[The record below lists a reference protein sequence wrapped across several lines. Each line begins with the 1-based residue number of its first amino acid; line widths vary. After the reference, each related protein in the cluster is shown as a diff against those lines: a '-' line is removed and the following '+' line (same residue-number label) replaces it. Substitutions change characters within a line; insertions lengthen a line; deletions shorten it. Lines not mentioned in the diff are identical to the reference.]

1 MILQELYLPDEVTEI
16 EKGGFEGC
24 SGMKRVYFS
33 KKKNLQIIGENAF
46 RDCYSLKYM
55 ATPDGVT
62 TIGARAFSG
71 CTGLK
76 TIILHKGL
84 TSIEESAFEKIDPL
98 CICGY
103 ASEGDYI
110 KKYAL
115 QNNISY
121 VSLDAEDRS
130 IAGFSAARDGWCL
143 INSPD
148 LYGGTD
154 LINSNMY
161 LLLYDI
167 RPSSLVHSFVISL
180 ENMIREEHNGVDGRC
195 FGFSILAVA
204 NYEGK
209 INLRNYFSGDGDGL
223 NAYGYQ
229 SITGTEE
236 QNQMFSIKDN
246 EKVQWLLDR
255 THISQ
260 KSKEFKATEVFKWD
274 SDYSELLA
282 EHNSGNMKPYVVT
295 LQNFNGYQHAVAIDT
310 SKEWVSDG
318 GSRYQIPL
326 YNPNTPYIT
335 KHLDTP
341 STLYGQ
347 KKSCLQIDTA
357 TGDWILLEDGNVIAE
372 SGYYFFGL
380 EIYSIRFYDPTK
392 LPKDFFTGRLHLTY
406 TEKKVFARIEM
417 ATEDLYCY
425 LTDKMGDVLLEVKGG
440 IVTRKSDQ
448 IELAD
453 MEIINGKLKA
463 FSVEL
468 PKDVFNCRSSSGTV
482 SVIGENG
489 YLYGAIEGAGTVT
502 IDPQEI
508 SCKVKSE
515 NSSATTV
522 ELQKKTGENTYIAA
536 SFEGTVREDD
546 TTFSFYDENSASI
559 SSEDKNNSFNAAVD
573 NGIKTVQYEDLKV
586 KNAEEISP
594 DKGITS
600 CREGEHSYKT
610 VDKKEPSCIIDGYW
624 VQRCNDCH
632 IEQRTN
638 IPATGVHTYGSW
650 SVVREATALME
661 GEEVQY
667 CNVCG
672 DRKQRSTARLT
683 PTISVNVTSIPL
695 KVKQSTNAVKV
706 SGLAAGDYIVSW
718 RSSNS
723 KIASVTSSG
732 KITAKK
738 KTGKAVVTV
747 RLASGLEKNITVK
760 VQKKAVTTT
769 SIRNVKKNMTL
780 QAGKSTVLQP
790 MINPVTSTQKVTYKS
805 SNKKVAVVNS
815 KGKITAKKKGKA
827 VITVKSGKKTVKCK
841 VTVR

>member
-1 MILQELYLPDEVTEI
+1 M
-16 EKGGFEGC
+16 
-24 SGMKRVYFS
+24 R
-33 KKKNLQIIGENAF
+33 
-46 RDCYSLKYM
+46 
-55 ATPDGVT
+55 
-62 TIGARAFSG
+62 
-71 CTGLK
+71 
-76 TIILHKGL
+76 
-84 TSIEESAFEKIDPL
+84 
-98 CICGY
+98 
-103 ASEGDYI
+103 
-110 KKYAL
+110 
-115 QNNISY
+115 
-121 VSLDAEDRS
+121 
-130 IAGFSAARDGWCL
+130 
-143 INSPD
+143 
-148 LYGGTD
+148 
-154 LINSNMY
+154 
-161 LLLYDI
+161 
-167 RPSSLVHSFVISL
+167 
-180 ENMIREEHNGVDGRC
+180 
-195 FGFSILAVA
+195 
-204 NYEGK
+204 
-209 INLRNYFSGDGDGL
+209 
-223 NAYGYQ
+223 
-229 SITGTEE
+229 
-236 QNQMFSIKDN
+236 
-246 EKVQWLLDR
+246 
-255 THISQ
+255 
-260 KSKEFKATEVFKWD
+260 
-274 SDYSELLA
+274 
-282 EHNSGNMKPYVVT
+282 
-295 LQNFNGYQHAVAIDT
+295 
-310 SKEWVSDG
+310 
-318 GSRYQIPL
+318 
-326 YNPNTPYIT
+326 
-335 KHLDTP
+335 
-341 STLYGQ
+341 
-347 KKSCLQIDTA
+347 
-357 TGDWILLEDGNVIAE
+357 
-372 SGYYFFGL
+372 
-380 EIYSIRFYDPTK
+380 
-392 LPKDFFTGRLHLTY
+392 
-406 TEKKVFARIEM
+406 
-417 ATEDLYCY
+417 
-425 LTDKMGDVLLEVKGG
+425 
-440 IVTRKSDQ
+440 
-448 IELAD
+448 
-453 MEIINGKLKA
+453 
-463 FSVEL
+463 
-468 PKDVFNCRSSSGTV
+468 
-482 SVIGENG
+482 
-489 YLYGAIEGAGTVT
+489 
-502 IDPQEI
+502 
-508 SCKVKSE
+508 
-515 NSSATTV
+515 
-522 ELQKKTGENTYIAA
+522 GENTYIAA

-706 SGLAAGDYIVSW
+706 SGLATGDYIVSW

-769 SIRNVKKNMTL
+769 SIRNVKKNVTL
-780 QAGKSTVLQP
+780 QAGKSTVLHP